1 MTCNAAAIRCC
12 MVPYTFVIPN
22 LDVLQMHDGVS
33 IKKTITPHTVPFFL
47 CRAFHPCTAEN
58 GVLIVKTKMS
68 YCATQPEGSAAQP
81 KLFCSS
87 R

>member
-1 MTCNAAAIRCC
+1 

-22 LDVLQMHDGVS
+22 LDVLQMHDDVI

-47 CRAFHPCTAEN
+47 CRAFHPRTAEN

-68 YCATQPEGSAAQP
+68 YCATQAQGCFVCP
-81 KLFCSS
+81 DGLASS
-87 R
+87 GGG